1 MWTVSPN
8 NNVCVT
14 EATGMNMDGCDMP
27 NDNIFALFWAIGDVV
42 GPHGGKMKNRDFVV
56 MDILEIKTIVF
67 ICLPV
72 TEGCDSFPK
81 RLDLAL
87 ALNKTNE
94 GVKNNELPSIM
105 INRGTL

>member
-1 MWTVSPN
+1 
-8 NNVCVT
+8 
-14 EATGMNMDGCDMP
+14 
-27 NDNIFALFWAIGDVV
+27 
-42 GPHGGKMKNRDFVV
+42 MKNRDFVV

-87 ALNKTNE
+87 ASNKTNE
-94 GVKNNELPSIM
+94 GIKKQ
-105 INRGTL
+105 